1 MASSAPESPASHPQ
15 QATLFGHP
23 CGLYLLFFAEMWERF
38 SYYGMR
44 ALLVLYM
51 VGGFLRY
58 NDADSYAIYG
68 AYTALVY
75 LTPFFGGLLADRILG
90 ARQAVILGGVL
101 MAAGHLAMT
110 AEHPLAFFGAL
121 ALLIVG
127 NGFFKPNISAMVGSL
142 YPEGSH
148 KRDGGFTIFY
158 MGINL
163 GAALSP
169 LLCGYLG
176 QEYGWHYGF
185 GLATIGMLLGLAT
198 FVMPGKLA
206 RILTMVSAVASA
218 IGLIV
223 FRPSGLVL
231 LGLNLSIAASLLAA
245 AIIAW
250 VAAGRGGLP
259 HDTGRPPSRD
269 TYQKYAWLVY
279 VGSFLSVGM
288 FALLVSGFSVLTDDG
303 KQVTIVPQ
311 ATIQRMAESDAAW
324 VRAAAVVVQEVS
336 KPAGLV
342 LFAGG
347 FAAFG
352 YLIVETLRLRGVQRQ
367 RLTVVMILTFFS
379 MLFWAFFE
387 QAGSSI
393 NNFTDRNVDRVMEQR
408 RITAADIGQTI
419 QIEPTQEQLGYFNG
433 DKLFTLDQLTALREQ
448 YDQEAAAIKQRDKQQ
463 NTTTE
468 VPPLTISWQ
477 VVESNVGMGIAKDND
492 EIPASMYQA
501 ANPIFILLFGLAFTA
516 LWGFLDARGLDP
528 STPLKFA
535 LGLFQLGLG
544 FAAMWYGVQTA
555 DARGM
560 VAMSW
565 LLLGYLLHT
574 TGELCVSPVG
584 LSMVTKLSPPRLVST
599 VMGTWFV
606 ATAFSQFLAAII
618 AQFTRVGGE
627 EAEALTIP
635 PPSETVHIY
644 GDVFGQIALAA
655 IIASVVCLLLVPIL
669 KRMMH
674 EDLLEEE

>member
-1 MASSAPESPASHPQ
+1 MAASGPESPASHPQ

-23 CGLYLLFFAEMWERF
+23 CGLYVLFFAEMWERF

-44 ALLVLYM
+44 ALLIFYM
-51 VGGFLRY
+51 LRGFLKY
-58 NDADSYAIYG
+58 NDTDAYAIYG

-110 AEHPLAFFGAL
+110 VEHSVAFFGAL
-121 ALLIVG
+121 SLLIVG

-163 GAALSP
+163 GAAMSP
-169 LLCGYLG
+169 LLCGYVADRF
-176 QEYGWHYGF
+176 GWHYGF
-185 GLATIGMLLGLAT
+185 GLATIGMLLGLGT
-198 FVMPGKLA
+198 FVMPGRLA
-206 RILTMVSAVASA
+206 RILTLASALASAV
-218 IGLIV
+218 GLIV
-223 FRPSGLVL
+223 FRPSGLML
-231 LGLNLSIAASLLAA
+231 LGLNVFIAVSLLTAA
-245 AIIAW
+245 VIAW

-269 TYQKYAWLVY
+269 TYQRFAWLVY
-279 VGSFLSVGM
+279 VGSLLSVGA
-288 FALLVSGFSVLTDDG
+288 FALLVSGFSVLTSDG

-311 ATIQRMAESDAAW
+311 ATIQRLAESETAW

-347 FAAFG
+347 VAAFG
-352 YLIVETLRLRGVQRQ
+352 FLIVETLRLRGVQRQ
-367 RLTVVMILTFFS
+367 RLVVVMILTFFS

-393 NNFTDRNVDRVMEQR
+393 NNFTDRNVDRVVADR
-408 RITAADIGQTI
+408 RITQAEVGQTI
-419 QIEPTQEQLGYFNG
+419 RLEPTQEQLGYYNG

-448 YDQEAAAIKQRDKQQ
+448 YNKEAEQARQRDK
-463 NTTTE
+463 NAN
-468 VPPLTISWQ
+468 VPPLTISWH
-477 VVESNVGMGIAKDND
+477 VVESNVGMGIAEYND
-492 EIPASMYQA
+492 EIPASMFQA
-501 ANPIFILLFGLAFTA
+501 ANPVFILLFGLTFTA
-516 LWGFLDARGLDP
+516 LWSFLAARGLEP

-544 FAAMWYGVQTA
+544 FAAMWYGAQTA

-560 VAMSW
+560 VAMGW
-565 LLLGYLLHT
+565 LLLGYLLQT

-606 ATAFSQFLAAII
+606 ATAFSQFLSAII

-627 EAEALTIP
+627 EAEAVTIP

-655 IIASVVCLLLVPIL
+655 IIASAVCLVLVPIL

-674 EDLLEEE
+674 EDVVEEENE